1 MPTRLPDHAT
11 TRPRPS
17 LDVSRRTFLALLRPS
32 ALLARFNVLPVDVA
46 LWLRCNRSA
55 LALPG

>member
-1 MPTRLPDHAT
+1 MPTRLPDRSN

-17 LDVSRRTFLALLRPS
+17 LDVTRRTFLSLLRPS
-32 ALLARFNVLPVDVA
+32 ALLARFNVLPVDIA